1 MGFVMFRKKWLT
13 ARLPGVCLSAACALP
28 LVAGAAAPY
37 TTQSLSLVRGWNA
50 VYVEVAPDATADEL
64 FADWPVDHVGLYDPA
79 SFLATRQFGADW
91 DSGGL
96 SGSRMALWKRGFPE
110 ASSIE
115 RIPAGSVLV
124 TYCTNESHSVTIR
137 GVPAAPRTTWHVSG
151 TNAVHNFFGFSTTQT
166 VDISAYLEG
175 SPCEDVKAKA
185 YYRIAGEDPDAGP
198 GTIEVRSWISNVSD
212 GDVLLLPSD
221 DISDWSGV
229 LFVSPMN
236 GIDFGQDGS
245 KSTLTVRNDGTSPRT
260 VSMALEQA
268 ANAAE
273 LQLSGTLPLW
283 LHVRDADV
291 ARTNAAWSAALSGY
305 GPVAEK
311 ELAPG
316 ETWRM
321 EFGLDRTAFATLA
334 KGLPFGALLRIT
346 ENGASHAKVVVP
358 LAGETSGVSASA
370 AAWPGGLWV
379 ADVQFDRIIPPGGS
393 SETETGG
400 AVKLRLPIHIDANG
414 KVRLLQRVVTAGEI
428 AADGTYTYRLYAGSA
443 VVPTTATM
451 VTRISAV
458 CLPTETPVIEAEG
471 GTGAASSGGIAFSFT
486 VAADGATSI
495 LRHPLHPQHDGLRW
509 DFSTPTPSGDD
520 FQNYKGDVKPET
532 FSVGNR
538 IEMSL
543 DLNGGEAAWNPE
555 GTKSGTCRWTFSGLM
570 RQGDIVLS
578 GQMTVKRVSPVA
590 EIVLE

>member
-1 MGFVMFRKKWLT
+1 MGFVMFRGKRLT
-13 ARLPGVCLSAACALP
+13 ARLSGVCLSFACVFP
-28 LVAGAAAPY
+28 LVAGAVAPY
-37 TTQSLSLVRGWNA
+37 TTQSLSLVQGWNA
-50 VYVEVAPDATADEL
+50 VYVEVAPDAAADDL

-91 DSGGL
+91 DSEGL
-96 SGSRMALWKRGFPE
+96 TGSSMALWKRGFPE
-110 ASSIE
+110 ASSLS
-115 RIPAGSVLV
+115 RVPAGSVLV

-151 TNAVHNFFGFSTTQT
+151 TNAVYNFFGFSTTQQT
-166 VDISAYLEG
+166 DISAYLEG
-175 SPCEDVKAKA
+175 SPCEGVKSRV
-185 YYRIAGEDPDAGP
+185 YYRIVGDNLDAGP
-198 GTIEVRSWISNVSD
+198 GPLEVRTWNSKVSD

-221 DISDWSGV
+221 DLSDWSGV
-229 LFVSPMN
+229 LFVSPMT
-236 GIDFGQDGS
+236 GIDFGQNGV
-245 KSTLTVRNDGTSPRT
+245 KATLTVRNDGKSPRT
-260 VSMALEQA
+260 VSVALEQA

-273 LQLSGTLPLW
+273 LQLSGTLPLC

-305 GPVAEK
+305 GPVAKK
-311 ELAPG
+311 ELAPD
-316 ETWRM
+316 ETWRL
-321 EFGLDRTAFATLA
+321 EFGLDRTAFSSLV
-334 KGLPFGALLRIT
+334 KGLSFGALLRIT
-346 ENGASHAKVVVP
+346 EDGDSHAKVVVP
-358 LAGETSGVSASA
+358 LAGETSGVVVPDA
-370 AAWPGGLWV
+370 ALPVGLWV
-379 ADVQFDRIIPPGGS
+379 ADVQFDHVLAPGSTVG
-393 SETETGG
+393 TETGG
-400 AVKLRLPIHIDANG
+400 AAKLRLPIHIDANG

-458 CLPTETPVIEAEG
+458 CLPTETPVIEAAGE
-471 GTGAASSGGIAFSFT
+471 SDSVIAFSFA

-509 DFSTPTPSGDD
+509 DFSTPAPSGDD

-538 IEMSL
+538 IEMSFG
-543 DLNGGEAAWNPE
+543 LNGGEAAWNPE

-570 RQGDIVLS
+570 RQGNIVLS
-578 GQMTVKRVSPVA
+578 GPMTVKRVSSVA

>member
-1 MGFVMFRKKWLT
+1 MGFVMFRGKRLT
-13 ARLPGVCLSAACALP
+13 ARLSGVCLSFACVFP
-28 LVAGAAAPY
+28 LVAGAVAPY
-37 TTQSLSLVRGWNA
+37 TTQSLSLVQGWNA
-50 VYVEVAPDATADEL
+50 VYVEVAPDATADDL

-91 DSGGL
+91 DSEGL
-96 SGSRMALWKRGFPE
+96 TGSSMALWKRGFPE
-110 ASSIE
+110 ASSLS
-115 RIPAGSVLV
+115 RVPAGSVLV

-151 TNAVHNFFGFSTTQT
+151 TNAVYNFFGFSTTQQT
-166 VDISAYLEG
+166 DISAYLEG
-175 SPCEDVKAKA
+175 SPCEGVKSRA
-185 YYRIAGEDPDAGP
+185 YYRIVGDNLDAGP
-198 GTIEVRSWISNVSD
+198 GPLEVRTWNSKVSD

-221 DISDWSGV
+221 DLSDWSGV

-236 GIDFGQDGS
+236 GIDFGQNGV
-245 KSTLTVRNDGTSPRT
+245 KATLTVRNDGKSPRT
-260 VSMALEQA
+260 VSVALEQA

-273 LQLSGTLPLW
+273 LQLSGTLPLC

-305 GPVAEK
+305 GPVAKK
-311 ELAPG
+311 ELAPD
-316 ETWRM
+316 ETWRL
-321 EFGLDRTAFATLA
+321 EFGLDRTAFSSLV
-334 KGLPFGALLRIT
+334 KGLSFGALLRIT
-346 ENGASHAKVVVP
+346 EDGDSHAKVVVP
-358 LAGETSGVSASA
+358 LAGETSGVVVPDA
-370 AAWPGGLWV
+370 ALPVGLWV
-379 ADVQFDRIIPPGGS
+379 ADVQFDHVLAPGSTVG
-393 SETETGG
+393 TETGG
-400 AVKLRLPIHIDANG
+400 AAKLRLPIHIDANG

-458 CLPTETPVIEAEG
+458 CLPTETPVIEAAGE
-471 GTGAASSGGIAFSFT
+471 SDSVIAFSFA

-509 DFSTPTPSGDD
+509 DFSTPAPSGDD

-538 IEMSL
+538 IEMSFG
-543 DLNGGEAAWNPE
+543 LNGGEAAWNPE
-555 GTKSGTCRWTFSGLM
+555 DTKSGTCRWTFSGLM
-570 RQGDIVLS
+570 RQGNIVLS
-578 GQMTVKRVSPVA
+578 GPMTVKRVSSVA

>member
-1 MGFVMFRKKWLT
+1 MGFVMFREKWLT
-13 ARLPGVCLSAACALP
+13 ARLSGVCLSFACVFP
-28 LVAGAAAPY
+28 LVAGAVAPY
-37 TTQSLSLVRGWNA
+37 TTQTLSLVQGWNA
-50 VYVEVAPDATADEL
+50 VYVEVAPDATADDL

-91 DSGGL
+91 DSEGL
-96 SGSRMALWKRGFPE
+96 TGSSMALWKRGFPE
-110 ASSIE
+110 ASSLS
-115 RIPAGSVLV
+115 RVPAGSVLV

-151 TNAVHNFFGFSTTQT
+151 TNAVHNFFGFSTTQQT
-166 VDISAYLEG
+166 DISAYLEG
-175 SPCEDVKAKA
+175 SPCEGVKSRA
-185 YYRIAGEDPDAGP
+185 YYRIVGDNLDAGP
-198 GTIEVRSWISNVSD
+198 GLLEVRTWNSKVSD

-221 DISDWSGV
+221 DLSDWSGV

-236 GIDFGQDGS
+236 GIDFGQNGV
-245 KSTLTVRNDGTSPRT
+245 KATLTVRNDGKSPRT
-260 VSMALEQA
+260 VSVALEQA

-273 LQLSGTLPLW
+273 LQLSGTLPLC

-305 GPVAEK
+305 GPVTKK
-311 ELAPG
+311 ELAPD
-316 ETWRM
+316 ETWRL
-321 EFGLDRTAFATLA
+321 EFGLDRTAFSSLV
-334 KGLPFGALLRIT
+334 KGLSFGALLRIT
-346 ENGASHAKVVVP
+346 EDGDSHAKVVVP
-358 LAGETSGVSASA
+358 LAGETSGVVVPDA
-370 AAWPGGLWV
+370 ALPVGLWV
-379 ADVQFDRIIPPGGS
+379 ADVQFDHVLAPGSTVG
-393 SETETGG
+393 TETGG
-400 AVKLRLPIHIDANG
+400 AAKLRLPIHIDANG

-458 CLPTETPVIEAEG
+458 CLPTETPVIEAA
-471 GTGAASSGGIAFSFT
+471 GASDSVIAFSFT

-509 DFSTPTPSGDD
+509 DFSTPAPSGDD

-538 IEMSL
+538 IEMSFG
-543 DLNGGEAAWNPE
+543 LNGGEAAWNPE
-555 GTKSGTCRWTFSGLM
+555 DTKSGTCRWTFSGLM
-570 RQGDIVLS
+570 RQGNIVLS
-578 GQMTVKRVSPVA
+578 GPMTVKRVSSVA

>member
-1 MGFVMFRKKWLT
+1 MGFVMFREKRLT
-13 ARLPGVCLSAACALP
+13 ARLSGVCLSFACVFP
-28 LVAGAAAPY
+28 LVAGAVAPY
-37 TTQSLSLVRGWNA
+37 TTQSLSLVQGWNA
-50 VYVEVAPDATADEL
+50 VYVEVAPDAAADDL

-91 DSGGL
+91 DSEGL
-96 SGSRMALWKRGFPE
+96 TGSSMALWKRGFPE
-110 ASSIE
+110 ASSLS
-115 RIPAGSVLV
+115 RVPAGSVLV

-151 TNAVHNFFGFSTTQT
+151 TNAVYNFFGFSTTQQT
-166 VDISAYLEG
+166 DISAYLEG
-175 SPCEDVKAKA
+175 SPCEGVKSRA
-185 YYRIAGEDPDAGP
+185 YYRIVGDNLDAGP
-198 GTIEVRSWISNVSD
+198 GPLEVRTWNSKVSD

-221 DISDWSGV
+221 DLSDWSGV

-236 GIDFGQDGS
+236 GIDFGQNGV
-245 KSTLTVRNDGTSPRT
+245 KATLTVRNDGKSPRT
-260 VSMALEQA
+260 VSVALEQA

-273 LQLSGTLPLW
+273 LQLSGTLPLC

-305 GPVAEK
+305 GPVAKK
-311 ELAPG
+311 ELAPD
-316 ETWRM
+316 ETWRL
-321 EFGLDRTAFATLA
+321 EFGLDRTAFSSLV
-334 KGLPFGALLRIT
+334 KGLSFGALLRIT
-346 ENGASHAKVVVP
+346 EDGDSHAKVVVP
-358 LAGETSGVSASA
+358 LAGETSGVVVPDA
-370 AAWPGGLWV
+370 ALPVGLWV
-379 ADVQFDRIIPPGGS
+379 ADVQFDHVLAPGSTVG
-393 SETETGG
+393 TETGG
-400 AVKLRLPIHIDANG
+400 AAKLRLPIHIDANG

-458 CLPTETPVIEAEG
+458 CLPTETPVIEAAGE
-471 GTGAASSGGIAFSFT
+471 SDSVIAFSFA

-509 DFSTPTPSGDD
+509 DFSTPAPSGDD

-538 IEMSL
+538 IEMSFG
-543 DLNGGEAAWNPE
+543 LNGGEAAWNPE
-555 GTKSGTCRWTFSGLM
+555 DTKSGTCRWTFSGLM
-570 RQGDIVLS
+570 RQGNIVLS
-578 GQMTVKRVSPVA
+578 GPMTVKRVSSVA

>member
-1 MGFVMFRKKWLT
+1 MGFVMFREKWLT
-13 ARLPGVCLSAACALP
+13 ARLSGVCLSFACVFP
-28 LVAGAAAPY
+28 LVAGAVAPY
-37 TTQSLSLVRGWNA
+37 TTQSLSLVQGWNA
-50 VYVEVAPDATADEL
+50 VYVEVAPDATADDL
-64 FADWPVDHVGLYDPA
+64 FADWPVDHVGLYDPV

-91 DSGGL
+91 DSEGL
-96 SGSRMALWKRGFPE
+96 TGSSMALWKRGFPE
-110 ASSIE
+110 ASSLS
-115 RIPAGSVLV
+115 RVPAGSVLV

-151 TNAVHNFFGFSTTQT
+151 TNAVYNFFGFSTTQQT
-166 VDISAYLEG
+166 DISAYLEG
-175 SPCEDVKAKA
+175 SPCEGVKSRV
-185 YYRIAGEDPDAGP
+185 YYRIVGDNLDAGP
-198 GTIEVRSWISNVSD
+198 GPLEVRTWNSKVSD

-221 DISDWSGV
+221 DLSDWSGV

-236 GIDFGQDGS
+236 GIDFGQNGV
-245 KSTLTVRNDGTSPRT
+245 KATLTVRNDGKSPRT
-260 VSMALEQA
+260 VSVALEQA

-273 LQLSGTLPLW
+273 LQLSGTLPLC

-305 GPVAEK
+305 GPVAKK
-311 ELAPG
+311 ELAPD
-316 ETWRM
+316 ETWRL
-321 EFGLDRTAFATLA
+321 EFGLDRTAFSSLV
-334 KGLPFGALLRIT
+334 KGLSFGALLRIT
-346 ENGASHAKVVVP
+346 EDGDSHAKVVVP
-358 LAGETSGVSASA
+358 LAGETSGVVVPDA
-370 AAWPGGLWV
+370 ALPVGLWV
-379 ADVQFDRIIPPGGS
+379 ADVQFDHVLAPGSTVG
-393 SETETGG
+393 TETGG
-400 AVKLRLPIHIDANG
+400 AAKLRLPIHIDANG

-458 CLPTETPVIEAEG
+458 CLPTETPVIEAAGE
-471 GTGAASSGGIAFSFT
+471 SDSVIAFSFT

-509 DFSTPTPSGDD
+509 DFSTPAPSGDD

-538 IEMSL
+538 IEMSFG
-543 DLNGGEAAWNPE
+543 LNGGEAAWNPE

-570 RQGDIVLS
+570 RQGNIVLS
-578 GQMTVKRVSPVA
+578 GPMTVKRVSSVA

>member
-1 MGFVMFRKKWLT
+1 MGFVMFRGKRLT
-13 ARLPGVCLSAACALP
+13 ARLSGVCLSFACVFP
-28 LVAGAAAPY
+28 LVAGAVAPY
-37 TTQSLSLVRGWNA
+37 TTQSLSLVQGWNA
-50 VYVEVAPDATADEL
+50 VYVEVAPDASADDL
-64 FADWPVDHVGLYDPA
+64 FAAWPVDHVGLYDPA

-91 DSGGL
+91 DSEGL
-96 SGSRMALWKRGFPE
+96 TGSSMALWKRGFPE
-110 ASSIE
+110 ASSLS
-115 RIPAGSVLV
+115 RVPAGSVLV

-151 TNAVHNFFGFSTTQT
+151 TNAVYNFFGFSTTQQT
-166 VDISAYLEG
+166 DISAYLEG
-175 SPCEDVKAKA
+175 SPCEGVKSRA
-185 YYRIAGEDPDAGP
+185 YYRIVGDNLDAGP
-198 GTIEVRSWISNVSD
+198 GPLEVRTWNSKVSD

-221 DISDWSGV
+221 DLSDWSGV

-236 GIDFGQDGS
+236 GIDFGQNGV
-245 KSTLTVRNDGTSPRT
+245 KATLTVRNDGKSPRT
-260 VSMALEQA
+260 VSVALEQA

-273 LQLSGTLPLW
+273 LQLSGTLPLC

-305 GPVAEK
+305 GPVTKK
-311 ELAPG
+311 ELAPD
-316 ETWRM
+316 ETWRL
-321 EFGLDRTAFATLA
+321 EFGLDRTAFSSLV
-334 KGLPFGALLRIT
+334 KGLSFGALLRIT
-346 ENGASHAKVVVP
+346 EDGDSHAKVVVP
-358 LAGETSGVSASA
+358 LAGETSGVVVPDA
-370 AAWPGGLWV
+370 ALPVGLWV
-379 ADVQFDRIIPPGGS
+379 ADVQFDHVLAPGSTVG
-393 SETETGG
+393 TETGG
-400 AVKLRLPIHIDANG
+400 AAKLRLPIHIDANG

-458 CLPTETPVIEAEG
+458 CLPTETPVIEAAGE
-471 GTGAASSGGIAFSFT
+471 SDSVIAFSFA

-509 DFSTPTPSGDD
+509 DFSTPAPSGDD

-538 IEMSL
+538 IEMSFG
-543 DLNGGEAAWNPE
+543 LNGGEAAWNPE
-555 GTKSGTCRWTFSGLM
+555 DTKSGTCRWTFSGLM
-570 RQGDIVLS
+570 RQGNIVLS
-578 GQMTVKRVSPVA
+578 GPMTVKRVSSVA

>member
-1 MGFVMFRKKWLT
+1 MGFVMFRGKRLT
-13 ARLPGVCLSAACALP
+13 ARLSGVCLSFACVFP
-28 LVAGAAAPY
+28 LVAGAVAPY
-37 TTQSLSLVRGWNA
+37 TTQSLSLVQGWNA
-50 VYVEVAPDATADEL
+50 VYVEVAPDAAADDL

-91 DSGGL
+91 DSEGL
-96 SGSRMALWKRGFPE
+96 TGSSMALWKRGFPE
-110 ASSIE
+110 ASSLS
-115 RIPAGSVLV
+115 RVPAGSVLV

-151 TNAVHNFFGFSTTQT
+151 TNAVCNFFGFSTTQQT
-166 VDISAYLEG
+166 DISAYLEG
-175 SPCEDVKAKA
+175 SPCEGVKSRV
-185 YYRIAGEDPDAGP
+185 YYRIVGDNLDAGP
-198 GTIEVRSWISNVSD
+198 GPLEVRTWNSKVSD

-221 DISDWSGV
+221 DLSDWSGV

-236 GIDFGQDGS
+236 GIDFGQNGV
-245 KSTLTVRNDGTSPRT
+245 KATLTVRNDGKSPRT
-260 VSMALEQA
+260 VSVALEQA

-273 LQLSGTLPLW
+273 LQLSGTLPLC

-305 GPVAEK
+305 GPVAKK
-311 ELAPG
+311 ELAPD
-316 ETWRM
+316 ETWRL
-321 EFGLDRTAFATLA
+321 EFGLDRTAFSSLA
-334 KGLPFGALLRIT
+334 KGLSFGALLRIT
-346 ENGASHAKVVVP
+346 EDGDSHAKVVVP
-358 LAGETSGVSASA
+358 LAGETSGVVVPDA
-370 AAWPGGLWV
+370 ALPVGLWV
-379 ADVQFDRIIPPGGS
+379 ADVQFDHVLAPGGTV
-393 SETETGG
+393 ETETGG
-400 AVKLRLPIHIDANG
+400 AAKLRLPIHIDANG

-458 CLPTETPVIEAEG
+458 CLPTETPVIEAAGE
-471 GTGAASSGGIAFSFT
+471 SDSVIAFSFA

-509 DFSTPTPSGDD
+509 DFSTPAPSGDD

-538 IEMSL
+538 IEMSFG
-543 DLNGGEAAWNPE
+543 LNGGEAAWNPE

-570 RQGDIVLS
+570 RQGNIVLS
-578 GQMTVKRVSPVA
+578 GPMTVKRVSSVA

>member
-1 MGFVMFRKKWLT
+1 MGFVMFREKRLT
-13 ARLPGVCLSAACALP
+13 ARLSGVCLSFACVFP
-28 LVAGAAAPY
+28 LVAGAVAPY
-37 TTQSLSLVRGWNA
+37 TTQSLSLVQGWNA
-50 VYVEVAPDATADEL
+50 VYVEVAPDAAADDL

-91 DSGGL
+91 DSEGL
-96 SGSRMALWKRGFPE
+96 TGSSMALWKRGFPE
-110 ASSIE
+110 ASSFS
-115 RIPAGSVLV
+115 RVPAGSVLV

-151 TNAVHNFFGFSTTQT
+151 TNAVYNFFGFSTTQQT
-166 VDISAYLEG
+166 DISAYLEG
-175 SPCEDVKAKA
+175 SPCEGVKSRA
-185 YYRIAGEDPDAGP
+185 YYRIVGDNLDAGP
-198 GTIEVRSWISNVSD
+198 DPLEVRTWNSKVSD

-221 DISDWSGV
+221 DLSDWSGV

-236 GIDFGQDGS
+236 GVDFGQDGV
-245 KSTLTVRNDGTSPRT
+245 KATLTVRNDGKSPRT
-260 VSMALEQA
+260 VSVALEQA

-273 LQLSGTLPLW
+273 LQLSGTLPLC

-305 GPVAEK
+305 GPVAKK
-311 ELAPG
+311 ELAPD
-316 ETWRM
+316 ETWRL
-321 EFGLDRTAFATLA
+321 EFGLDRTAFSSLV
-334 KGLPFGALLRIT
+334 KGLSFGALLRIT
-346 ENGASHAKVVVP
+346 EDGDSHAKVVVP
-358 LAGETSGVSASA
+358 LAGETSGVVVPDA
-370 AAWPGGLWV
+370 ALPVGLWV
-379 ADVQFDRIIPPGGS
+379 ADVQFDHVLAPGSTVG
-393 SETETGG
+393 TETGG
-400 AVKLRLPIHIDANG
+400 AAKLRLPIHIDANG

-443 VVPTTATM
+443 VVPSTATM

-458 CLPTETPVIEAEG
+458 CLPTETPVIEAAGE
-471 GTGAASSGGIAFSFT
+471 SDSVIAFSFT

-509 DFSTPTPSGDD
+509 DFSTPAPSGDD

-538 IEMSL
+538 IEMSFG
-543 DLNGGEAAWNPE
+543 LNGGEAAWNPE

-570 RQGDIVLS
+570 RQGNIVLS
-578 GQMTVKRVSPVA
+578 GPMTVKRVSSVA

>member
-1 MGFVMFRKKWLT
+1 MGFVMFRGKRLT
-13 ARLPGVCLSAACALP
+13 ARLSGVCLSFACVFP
-28 LVAGAAAPY
+28 LVAGAVAPY
-37 TTQSLSLVRGWNA
+37 TTQSLSLVQGWNA
-50 VYVEVAPDATADEL
+50 VYVEVAPDATANDF

-91 DSGGL
+91 DSEGL
-96 SGSRMALWKRGFPE
+96 TGSSMALWKRGFPE
-110 ASSIE
+110 ASSLS
-115 RIPAGSVLV
+115 RVPAGSVLV

-151 TNAVHNFFGFSTTQT
+151 TNAVYNFFGFSTTQQT
-166 VDISAYLEG
+166 DISAYLEG
-175 SPCEDVKAKA
+175 SPCEGVKSRA
-185 YYRIAGEDPDAGP
+185 YYRIVGDNLDAGP
-198 GTIEVRSWISNVSD
+198 GPLEVRTWNSKVSD

-221 DISDWSGV
+221 DLSDWSGV

-236 GIDFGQDGS
+236 GIDFGQNGV
-245 KSTLTVRNDGTSPRT
+245 KATLTVRNDGKSPRT
-260 VSMALEQA
+260 VSVALEQA

-273 LQLSGTLPLW
+273 LQLSGTLPLC

-305 GPVAEK
+305 GPVTKK
-311 ELAPG
+311 ELAPD
-316 ETWRM
+316 ETWRL
-321 EFGLDRTAFATLA
+321 EFGLDRTAFSSLV
-334 KGLPFGALLRIT
+334 KGLSFGALLRIT
-346 ENGASHAKVVVP
+346 EDGDSHAKVVVP
-358 LAGETSGVSASA
+358 LAGETSGVVVPDA
-370 AAWPGGLWV
+370 ALPVGLWV
-379 ADVQFDRIIPPGGS
+379 ADVQFDHVLAPGSTVG
-393 SETETGG
+393 TETGG
-400 AVKLRLPIHIDANG
+400 AAKLRLPIHIDANG

-458 CLPTETPVIEAEG
+458 CLPTETPVIEAAGE
-471 GTGAASSGGIAFSFT
+471 SDSVIAFSFT

-509 DFSTPTPSGDD
+509 DFSTPAPSGDD

-538 IEMSL
+538 IEMSFG
-543 DLNGGEAAWNPE
+543 LNGGEAAWNPE

-570 RQGDIVLS
+570 RQGNIVLS
-578 GQMTVKRVSPVA
+578 GPMTVKRVSSVA

>member
-1 MGFVMFRKKWLT
+1 MGFVMFREKWLT
-13 ARLPGVCLSAACALP
+13 ARLSGVCLSFACVFP
-28 LVAGAAAPY
+28 LVAGAVAPY
-37 TTQSLSLVRGWNA
+37 TTQSLSLVQGWNA
-50 VYVEVAPDATADEL
+50 VYVEVAPDAAADDL

-91 DSGGL
+91 DSEGL
-96 SGSRMALWKRGFPE
+96 TGSSMALWKRGFPE
-110 ASSIE
+110 ASPLS
-115 RIPAGSVLV
+115 RVPAGSVLV

-151 TNAVHNFFGFSTTQT
+151 TNAVYNFFGFSTTQQT
-166 VDISAYLEG
+166 DISAYLEG
-175 SPCEDVKAKA
+175 SPCEGVKSRA
-185 YYRIAGEDPDAGP
+185 YYRIVGDNLDAGP
-198 GTIEVRSWISNVSD
+198 GLLEVRTWNSKVSD

-221 DISDWSGV
+221 DLSDWSGV

-236 GIDFGQDGS
+236 GIDFGQNGV
-245 KSTLTVRNDGTSPRT
+245 KATLTVRNDGKSPRT
-260 VSMALEQA
+260 VSVALEQA

-273 LQLSGTLPLW
+273 LQLSGTLPLC

-305 GPVAEK
+305 GPVTKK
-311 ELAPG
+311 ELAPD
-316 ETWRM
+316 ETWRL
-321 EFGLDRTAFATLA
+321 EFGLDRTAFSSLV
-334 KGLPFGALLRIT
+334 KGLSFGALLRIT
-346 ENGASHAKVVVP
+346 EDGDSHAKVVVP
-358 LAGETSGVSASA
+358 LAGETSGVVVPDA
-370 AAWPGGLWV
+370 ALPVGLWV
-379 ADVQFDRIIPPGGS
+379 ADVQFDHVLAPGSTVG
-393 SETETGG
+393 TETGG
-400 AVKLRLPIHIDANG
+400 AAKLRLPIHIDANG

-458 CLPTETPVIEAEG
+458 CLPTETPVIEAAGE
-471 GTGAASSGGIAFSFT
+471 SDSVIAFSFA

-509 DFSTPTPSGDD
+509 DFSTPAPSGDD

-538 IEMSL
+538 IEMSFG
-543 DLNGGEAAWNPE
+543 LNGGEAAWNPE

-570 RQGDIVLS
+570 RQGNIVLS
-578 GQMTVKRVSPVA
+578 GPMTVKRVSSVA

>member
-1 MGFVMFRKKWLT
+1 MGFVMFRGKRLT
-13 ARLPGVCLSAACALP
+13 ARLSGVCLSFACVFP
-28 LVAGAAAPY
+28 LVAGAVAPY
-37 TTQSLSLVRGWNA
+37 TTQSLSLVQGWNA
-50 VYVEVAPDATADEL
+50 VYVEVAPDAAADDL

-91 DSGGL
+91 DSEGL
-96 SGSRMALWKRGFPE
+96 TGSSMALWKRGFPE
-110 ASSIE
+110 ASSFS
-115 RIPAGSVLV
+115 RVPAGSVLV

-151 TNAVHNFFGFSTTQT
+151 TNAVYNFFGFSTTQQT
-166 VDISAYLEG
+166 DISAYLEG
-175 SPCEDVKAKA
+175 SPCEGVKSRA
-185 YYRIAGEDPDAGP
+185 YYRIVGDNLDAGP
-198 GTIEVRSWISNVSD
+198 GPLEVRTWNSKVSD

-221 DISDWSGV
+221 DLSDWSGV

-236 GIDFGQDGS
+236 GIDFGQNGV
-245 KSTLTVRNDGTSPRT
+245 KATLTVRNDGKSPRT
-260 VSMALEQA
+260 VSVALEQA

-273 LQLSGTLPLW
+273 LQLSGTLPLC

-305 GPVAEK
+305 GPVTKK
-311 ELAPG
+311 ELAPD
-316 ETWRM
+316 ETWRL
-321 EFGLDRTAFATLA
+321 EFGLDRTAFSSLA
-334 KGLPFGALLRIT
+334 KGLSFGALLRIT
-346 ENGASHAKVVVP
+346 EDGDSHAKVVVP
-358 LAGETSGVSASA
+358 LAGETSGVVVPDA
-370 AAWPGGLWV
+370 ALPVGLWV
-379 ADVQFDRIIPPGGS
+379 ADVQFDHVLAPGGTV
-393 SETETGG
+393 ETETGG
-400 AVKLRLPIHIDANG
+400 AAKLRLPIHIDANG

-458 CLPTETPVIEAEG
+458 CLPTETPVIEAAGE
-471 GTGAASSGGIAFSFT
+471 SDSVIVFSFA

-509 DFSTPTPSGDD
+509 DFSTPAPSGDD

-538 IEMSL
+538 IEMSFG
-543 DLNGGEAAWNPE
+543 LNGGEAAWNPE

-570 RQGDIVLS
+570 RQGNIVLS
-578 GQMTVKRVSPVA
+578 GPMTVKRVSSVA

>member
-1 MGFVMFRKKWLT
+1 MGFVMFRGKRLT
-13 ARLPGVCLSAACALP
+13 ARLSGVCLSFACVFP
-28 LVAGAAAPY
+28 LVAGAVAPY
-37 TTQSLSLVRGWNA
+37 TTQSLSLVQGWNA
-50 VYVEVAPDATADEL
+50 VYVEVAPDATADDL

-91 DSGGL
+91 DSEGL
-96 SGSRMALWKRGFPE
+96 TGSSMALWKRGFPE
-110 ASSIE
+110 ASSLS
-115 RIPAGSVLV
+115 RVPAGSVLV

-151 TNAVHNFFGFSTTQT
+151 TNAVYNFFGFSTTQQT
-166 VDISAYLEG
+166 DISAYLEG
-175 SPCEDVKAKA
+175 SPCEGVKSRA
-185 YYRIAGEDPDAGP
+185 YYRIVGDNLDAGP
-198 GTIEVRSWISNVSD
+198 GPLEVRTWNSKVSD

-221 DISDWSGV
+221 DLSDWSGV

-236 GIDFGQDGS
+236 GIDFGQNGV
-245 KSTLTVRNDGTSPRT
+245 KATLTVRNDGKSPRT
-260 VSMALEQA
+260 VSVALEQA

-273 LQLSGTLPLW
+273 LQLSGTLPLC

-305 GPVAEK
+305 GPVAKK
-311 ELAPG
+311 ELAPD
-316 ETWRM
+316 ETWRL
-321 EFGLDRTAFATLA
+321 EFGLDRTAFSSLV
-334 KGLPFGALLRIT
+334 KGLSFGALLRIT
-346 ENGASHAKVVVP
+346 EDGDSHAKVVVP
-358 LAGETSGVSASA
+358 LAGETSGVVVPDA
-370 AAWPGGLWV
+370 ALPVGLWV
-379 ADVQFDRIIPPGGS
+379 ADVQFDHVLAPGGTVG
-393 SETETGG
+393 TETGG
-400 AVKLRLPIHIDANG
+400 AAKLRLPIHIAANG

-458 CLPTETPVIEAEG
+458 CLPTETPVIEAAGE
-471 GTGAASSGGIAFSFT
+471 SDSVIAFSFT

-509 DFSTPTPSGDD
+509 DFSTPAPSGDD

-538 IEMSL
+538 IEMSFG
-543 DLNGGEAAWNPE
+543 LNGGEPAWNPE
-555 GTKSGTCRWTFSGLM
+555 DTKSGTCRWTFSGLM
-570 RQGDIVLS
+570 RQGNIVLS
-578 GQMTVKRVSPVA
+578 GPMTVKRVSSVA

>member
-1 MGFVMFRKKWLT
+1 MGFVMFRGKRLT
-13 ARLPGVCLSAACALP
+13 ARLSGVCLSFACVFP
-28 LVAGAAAPY
+28 LVAGAVAPY
-37 TTQSLSLVRGWNA
+37 TTQSLSLVQGWNA
-50 VYVEVAPDATADEL
+50 VYVEVAPDAAADDL

-91 DSGGL
+91 DSEGL
-96 SGSRMALWKRGFPE
+96 TGSSMALWKRGVPE
-110 ASSIE
+110 ASSLS
-115 RIPAGSVLV
+115 RVPAGSVLV

-151 TNAVHNFFGFSTTQT
+151 TNAVYNFFGFSTTQQT
-166 VDISAYLEG
+166 DISAYLEG
-175 SPCEDVKAKA
+175 SPCEGVKSRV
-185 YYRIAGEDPDAGP
+185 YYRIVGDNLDAGP
-198 GTIEVRSWISNVSD
+198 DPLEVRTWNSKVSD

-221 DISDWSGV
+221 DLSDWSGV

-236 GIDFGQDGS
+236 GIDFGQNGV
-245 KSTLTVRNDGTSPRT
+245 KATLTVRNDGKSPRT
-260 VSMALEQA
+260 VSVALEQA

-273 LQLSGTLPLW
+273 LQLSGTLPLC

-305 GPVAEK
+305 GPVAKK
-311 ELAPG
+311 ELAPD
-316 ETWRM
+316 ETWRL
-321 EFGLDRTAFATLA
+321 EFGLDRTAFSSLV
-334 KGLPFGALLRIT
+334 KGLSFGALLRIT
-346 ENGASHAKVVVP
+346 EDGDSHAKVVVP
-358 LAGETSGVSASA
+358 LAGETSGVVVPDA
-370 AAWPGGLWV
+370 ALPVGLWV
-379 ADVQFDRIIPPGGS
+379 ADVQFDHVLAPGSTVG
-393 SETETGG
+393 TETGG
-400 AVKLRLPIHIDANG
+400 AAKLRLPIHIDANG

-458 CLPTETPVIEAEG
+458 CLPTETPVIEAAGE
-471 GTGAASSGGIAFSFT
+471 SDSVIAFSFT

-509 DFSTPTPSGDD
+509 DFSTPAPSGDD

-538 IEMSL
+538 IEMSFG
-543 DLNGGEAAWNPE
+543 LNGGEAAWNPE
-555 GTKSGTCRWTFSGLM
+555 DTKSGTCRWTFSGLM
-570 RQGDIVLS
+570 RQGNIVLS
-578 GQMTVKRVSPVA
+578 GPMTVKRVSSVA

>member
-1 MGFVMFRKKWLT
+1 MGFVMFRGKRLT
-13 ARLPGVCLSAACALP
+13 ARLSGVCLSFACVFP
-28 LVAGAAAPY
+28 LVAGAVAPY
-37 TTQSLSLVRGWNA
+37 TTQSLSLVQGWNA
-50 VYVEVAPDATADEL
+50 VYVEVAPDAAADDL

-91 DSGGL
+91 DSEGL
-96 SGSRMALWKRGFPE
+96 TGSSMALWKRGFPE
-110 ASSIE
+110 ASSLS
-115 RIPAGSVLV
+115 RVPAGSVLV

-151 TNAVHNFFGFSTTQT
+151 TNAVYNFFGFSTTQQT
-166 VDISAYLEG
+166 DISAYLEG
-175 SPCEDVKAKA
+175 SPCEGVKSRV
-185 YYRIAGEDPDAGP
+185 YYRIVGDNLDAGP
-198 GTIEVRSWISNVSD
+198 GPIEVRSWNSKVSD
-212 GDVLLLPSD
+212 GEVLLLPSD
-221 DISDWSGV
+221 DLSDWSGV

-236 GIDFGQDGS
+236 GIDFGQNGV
-245 KSTLTVRNDGTSPRT
+245 KATLTVRNDGKSPRT
-260 VSMALEQA
+260 VSVALEQA

-273 LQLSGTLPLW
+273 LQLSGTLPLC

-305 GPVAEK
+305 GPVTKK
-311 ELAPG
+311 ELAPD
-316 ETWRM
+316 ETWRL
-321 EFGLDRTAFATLA
+321 EFGLDRTAFSSLV
-334 KGLPFGALLRIT
+334 KGLSFGALLRIT
-346 ENGASHAKVVVP
+346 EDGDSHAKVVVP
-358 LAGETSGVSASA
+358 LAGETSGVVVPDA
-370 AAWPGGLWV
+370 ALPVGLWV
-379 ADVQFDRIIPPGGS
+379 ADVQFDHVLAPGSTVG
-393 SETETGG
+393 TETGG
-400 AVKLRLPIHIDANG
+400 AAKLRLPIHIDANG

-458 CLPTETPVIEAEG
+458 CLPTETPVIEAAGE
-471 GTGAASSGGIAFSFT
+471 SDSVIAFSFA

-509 DFSTPTPSGDD
+509 DFSTPAPSGDD

-538 IEMSL
+538 IEMSFG
-543 DLNGGEAAWNPE
+543 LNGGEAAWNPE
-555 GTKSGTCRWTFSGLM
+555 DTKSGTCRWTFSGLM
-570 RQGDIVLS
+570 RQGNIVLS
-578 GQMTVKRVSPVA
+578 GPMTVKRVSSVA

>member
-1 MGFVMFRKKWLT
+1 MGFVMFREKRLT
-13 ARLPGVCLSAACALP
+13 ARLSGVCLSFACVFP
-28 LVAGAAAPY
+28 LVAGAVAPY
-37 TTQSLSLVRGWNA
+37 TTQSLSLVQGWNA
-50 VYVEVAPDATADEL
+50 VYVEVAPDAAADDL

-91 DSGGL
+91 DSEGL
-96 SGSRMALWKRGFPE
+96 TGSSMALWKRGFPE
-110 ASSIE
+110 ASSLS
-115 RIPAGSVLV
+115 RVPAGSVLV

-151 TNAVHNFFGFSTTQT
+151 TNAVYNFFGFSTTQQT
-166 VDISAYLEG
+166 DISAYLEG
-175 SPCEDVKAKA
+175 SPCEGVKSRA
-185 YYRIAGEDPDAGP
+185 YYRIVGDNLDAGP
-198 GTIEVRSWISNVSD
+198 GPIEVRSWNSKVSD
-212 GDVLLLPSD
+212 GEVLLLPSD
-221 DISDWSGV
+221 DLSDWSGV

-236 GIDFGQDGS
+236 GVDFGQDGV
-245 KSTLTVRNDGTSPRT
+245 KATLTVRNDGKSPRT
-260 VSMALEQA
+260 VSVALEQA

-273 LQLSGTLPLW
+273 LQLSGTLPLC

-305 GPVAEK
+305 GPVAKK
-311 ELAPG
+311 ELAPD
-316 ETWRM
+316 ETWRL
-321 EFGLDRTAFATLA
+321 EFGLDRTAFSSLA
-334 KGLPFGALLRIT
+334 KGLSFGALLRIT
-346 ENGASHAKVVVP
+346 EDGDSHAKVVVP
-358 LAGETSGVSASA
+358 LAGETSGVVVPDA
-370 AAWPGGLWV
+370 ALPVGLWV
-379 ADVQFDRIIPPGGS
+379 ADVQFDHVLAPGSTVG
-393 SETETGG
+393 TETGG
-400 AVKLRLPIHIDANG
+400 AAKLRLPIHIDANG

-458 CLPTETPVIEAEG
+458 CLPTETPVIEAAGE
-471 GTGAASSGGIAFSFT
+471 SDSVIAFSFT

-509 DFSTPTPSGDD
+509 DFSTPAPSGDD

-538 IEMSL
+538 IEMSFG
-543 DLNGGEAAWNPE
+543 LNGGEAAWNPE

-570 RQGDIVLS
+570 RQGNIVLS
-578 GQMTVKRVSPVA
+578 GPMTVKRVSSVA

>member
-1 MGFVMFRKKWLT
+1 MGFVMFRGKRLT
-13 ARLPGVCLSAACALP
+13 ARLSGVCLSFACVFP
-28 LVAGAAAPY
+28 LVAGAVAPY
-37 TTQSLSLVRGWNA
+37 TTQSLSLVQGWNA
-50 VYVEVAPDATADEL
+50 VYVEVAPDAAADDL

-91 DSGGL
+91 DSEGL
-96 SGSRMALWKRGFPE
+96 TGSSMALWKRGFPE
-110 ASSIE
+110 ASSLS
-115 RIPAGSVLV
+115 RVPAGSVLV

-151 TNAVHNFFGFSTTQT
+151 TNAVYNFFGFSTTQQT
-166 VDISAYLEG
+166 DISAYLEG
-175 SPCEDVKAKA
+175 SPCEGVKSRA
-185 YYRIAGEDPDAGP
+185 YYRIVGDNLDAGP
-198 GTIEVRSWISNVSD
+198 GPLEVRTWNSKVSD

-221 DISDWSGV
+221 DLSDWSGV

-236 GIDFGQDGS
+236 GIDFGQNGV
-245 KSTLTVRNDGTSPRT
+245 KATLTVRNDGKSPRT
-260 VSMALEQA
+260 VSVALEQA

-273 LQLSGTLPLW
+273 LQLSGTLPLC

-305 GPVAEK
+305 GPVTKK
-311 ELAPG
+311 ELAPD
-316 ETWRM
+316 ETWRL
-321 EFGLDRTAFATLA
+321 EFGLDRTAFSSLV
-334 KGLPFGALLRIT
+334 KGLSFGALLRIT
-346 ENGASHAKVVVP
+346 EDGDSHAKVVVP
-358 LAGETSGVSASA
+358 LAGETSGVVVPDA
-370 AAWPGGLWV
+370 ALPVGLWV
-379 ADVQFDRIIPPGGS
+379 ADVQFDHVLAPGSTVG
-393 SETETGG
+393 TETGG
-400 AVKLRLPIHIDANG
+400 AAKLRLPIHIDANG

-458 CLPTETPVIEAEG
+458 CLPTETPVIEAAGE
-471 GTGAASSGGIAFSFT
+471 SDSVIAFSFA

-509 DFSTPTPSGDD
+509 DFSTPAPSGDD

-538 IEMSL
+538 IEMSFG
-543 DLNGGEAAWNPE
+543 LNGGEAAWNPE

-570 RQGDIVLS
+570 RQGNIVLS
-578 GQMTVKRVSPVA
+578 GPMTVKRVSSVA

>member
-1 MGFVMFRKKWLT
+1 MGFVMFREKWLT
-13 ARLPGVCLSAACALP
+13 AQLSGVCLSFACVFP
-28 LVAGAAAPY
+28 LVAGAVAPY
-37 TTQSLSLVRGWNA
+37 TTQTLSLVQGWNA
-50 VYVEVAPDATADEL
+50 VYVEVAPDAAADDL

-91 DSGGL
+91 DSEGL
-96 SGSRMALWKRGFPE
+96 TGSSMALWKRGFPE
-110 ASSIE
+110 ASSLS
-115 RIPAGSVLV
+115 RVPAGSVLV

-151 TNAVHNFFGFSTTQT
+151 TNAVHNFFGFSTTQQT
-166 VDISAYLEG
+166 DISAYLEG
-175 SPCEDVKAKA
+175 SPCEGVKSRA
-185 YYRIAGEDPDAGP
+185 YYRIVGDNLDAGP
-198 GTIEVRSWISNVSD
+198 GLLEVRTWNSKVSD

-221 DISDWSGV
+221 DLSDWSGV

-236 GIDFGQDGS
+236 GIDFGQNGV
-245 KSTLTVRNDGTSPRT
+245 KATLTVRNDGKSPRT
-260 VSMALEQA
+260 VSVALEQA

-273 LQLSGTLPLW
+273 LQLSGTLPLC

-305 GPVAEK
+305 GPVAKK
-311 ELAPG
+311 ELAPD
-316 ETWRM
+316 ETWRL
-321 EFGLDRTAFATLA
+321 EFGLDRTAFSSLV
-334 KGLPFGALLRIT
+334 KGLSFGALLRIT
-346 ENGASHAKVVVP
+346 EDGDSHAKVVVP
-358 LAGETSGVSASA
+358 LAGETSGVVVPDA
-370 AAWPGGLWV
+370 ALPVGLWV
-379 ADVQFDRIIPPGGS
+379 ADVQFDHVLAPGSTVG
-393 SETETGG
+393 TETGG
-400 AVKLRLPIHIDANG
+400 AAKLRLPIHIDANG

-458 CLPTETPVIEAEG
+458 CLPTETPVIEAAGE
-471 GTGAASSGGIAFSFT
+471 SDSVIAFSFA

-509 DFSTPTPSGDD
+509 DFSTPAPSGDD

-538 IEMSL
+538 IEMSFG
-543 DLNGGEAAWNPE
+543 LNGGEAAWNPE
-555 GTKSGTCRWTFSGLM
+555 DTKSGTCRWTFSGLM
-570 RQGDIVLS
+570 RQGNIVLS
-578 GQMTVKRVSPVA
+578 GPMTVKRVSSVA

>member
-1 MGFVMFRKKWLT
+1 MGFVMFRGKRLT
-13 ARLPGVCLSAACALP
+13 ARLSGVCLSFACVFP
-28 LVAGAAAPY
+28 LVAGAVAPY
-37 TTQSLSLVRGWNA
+37 TTQSLSLVQGWNA
-50 VYVEVAPDATADEL
+50 VYVEVAPDAAADDL

-91 DSGGL
+91 DSEGL
-96 SGSRMALWKRGFPE
+96 TGSSMALWKRGFPE
-110 ASSIE
+110 ASSLS
-115 RIPAGSVLV
+115 RVPAGSVLV

-151 TNAVHNFFGFSTTQT
+151 TNAVYNFFGFSTTQQT
-166 VDISAYLEG
+166 DISAYLEG
-175 SPCEDVKAKA
+175 SPCEGVKSRV
-185 YYRIAGEDPDAGP
+185 YYRIVGDNLDAGP
-198 GTIEVRSWISNVSD
+198 GPLEVRTWNSKVSD

-221 DISDWSGV
+221 DLSDWSGV

-236 GIDFGQDGS
+236 GIDFGQNGV
-245 KSTLTVRNDGTSPRT
+245 KATLTVRNDGKSPRT
-260 VSMALEQA
+260 VSVALEQA

-273 LQLSGTLPLW
+273 LQLSGTLPLC

-305 GPVAEK
+305 GPVTKK
-311 ELAPG
+311 ELAPD
-316 ETWRM
+316 ETWRL
-321 EFGLDRTAFATLA
+321 EFGLDRTAFSSLV
-334 KGLPFGALLRIT
+334 KGLSFGALLRIT
-346 ENGASHAKVVVP
+346 EDGDSHAKVVVP
-358 LAGETSGVSASA
+358 LAGETSGVVMPDA
-370 AAWPGGLWV
+370 ALPVGLWV
-379 ADVQFDRIIPPGGS
+379 ADVQFDHVLAPGSTVG
-393 SETETGG
+393 TETGG
-400 AVKLRLPIHIDANG
+400 AAKLRLPIHIDANG

-458 CLPTETPVIEAEG
+458 CLPTETPVIEAAGE
-471 GTGAASSGGIAFSFT
+471 SDSVIAFSFA

-509 DFSTPTPSGDD
+509 DFSTPAPSGDD

-538 IEMSL
+538 IEMSFG
-543 DLNGGEAAWNPE
+543 LNGGEAAWNPE
-555 GTKSGTCRWTFSGLM
+555 DTKSGTCRWTFSGLM
-570 RQGDIVLS
+570 RQGNIVLS
-578 GQMTVKRVSPVA
+578 GPMTVKRVSSVA

>member
-1 MGFVMFRKKWLT
+1 MGFVMFRGKRLT
-13 ARLPGVCLSAACALP
+13 ARLSGVCLSFACVFP
-28 LVAGAAAPY
+28 LVAGAVAPY
-37 TTQSLSLVRGWNA
+37 TTQSLSLVQGWNA
-50 VYVEVAPDATADEL
+50 VYVEVAPDATADDL
-64 FADWPVDHVGLYDPA
+64 FADWPVDHVGLYDPV

-91 DSGGL
+91 DSEGL
-96 SGSRMALWKRGFPE
+96 TGSSMALWKRGFPE
-110 ASSIE
+110 ASSLS
-115 RIPAGSVLV
+115 RVPAGSVLV

-151 TNAVHNFFGFSTTQT
+151 TNAVYNFFGFSTTQQT
-166 VDISAYLEG
+166 DISAYLEG
-175 SPCEDVKAKA
+175 SPCEGVKSRV
-185 YYRIAGEDPDAGP
+185 YYRIVGDNLDAGP
-198 GTIEVRSWISNVSD
+198 GPLEVRTWNSKVSD

-221 DISDWSGV
+221 DLSDWSGV

-236 GIDFGQDGS
+236 GIDFGQNGV
-245 KSTLTVRNDGTSPRT
+245 KATLTVRNDGKFPRT
-260 VSMALEQA
+260 VSVALEQA

-273 LQLSGTLPLW
+273 LQLSGTLPLC

-291 ARTNAAWSAALSGY
+291 ARTNAAWSVALSGY
-305 GPVAEK
+305 GPVTKK
-311 ELAPG
+311 ELAPD
-316 ETWRM
+316 ETWRL
-321 EFGLDRTAFATLA
+321 EFGLDRTAFSSLV
-334 KGLPFGALLRIT
+334 KGLSFGALLRIT
-346 ENGASHAKVVVP
+346 EDGDSHAKVVVP
-358 LAGETSGVSASA
+358 LAGETSGVVVPDA
-370 AAWPGGLWV
+370 ALPVGLWV
-379 ADVQFDRIIPPGGS
+379 ADVQFDHVLAPGGTVG
-393 SETETGG
+393 TETGG
-400 AVKLRLPIHIDANG
+400 AAKLRLPIHIDANG

-458 CLPTETPVIEAEG
+458 CLPTETPVIEAAGE
-471 GTGAASSGGIAFSFT
+471 SDSVIAFSFT

-509 DFSTPTPSGDD
+509 DFSTPAPSGDD

-538 IEMSL
+538 IEMSFG
-543 DLNGGEAAWNPE
+543 LNGGEAAWNPE

-570 RQGDIVLS
+570 RQGNIVLS
-578 GQMTVKRVSPVA
+578 GPMTVKRVSSVA

>member
-1 MGFVMFRKKWLT
+1 MGFVMFREKWLT
-13 ARLPGVCLSAACALP
+13 ARLSGVCLYFACVFP
-28 LVAGAAAPY
+28 LVAGAVAPY
-37 TTQSLSLVRGWNA
+37 TTQSLSLVQGWNA
-50 VYVEVAPDATADEL
+50 VYVEVAPDAAADDL

-91 DSGGL
+91 DSEGL
-96 SGSRMALWKRGFPE
+96 TGSSMALWKRGFPE
-110 ASSIE
+110 ASSLS
-115 RIPAGSVLV
+115 RVPAGSVLV

-151 TNAVHNFFGFSTTQT
+151 TNAVYNFFGFSTTQQT
-166 VDISAYLEG
+166 DISAYLEG
-175 SPCEDVKAKA
+175 SPCEGVKSRA
-185 YYRIAGEDPDAGP
+185 YYRIVGDNLDAGP
-198 GTIEVRSWISNVSD
+198 GPIEVRSWNSKVSD

-221 DISDWSGV
+221 DLSDWSGV

-236 GIDFGQDGS
+236 GVDFGQDGV
-245 KSTLTVRNDGTSPRT
+245 KATLTVRNDGKSPRT
-260 VSMALEQA
+260 VSVALEQA

-273 LQLSGTLPLW
+273 LQLSGTLPLC

-305 GPVAEK
+305 GPVTKK
-311 ELAPG
+311 ELAPD
-316 ETWRM
+316 ETWRL
-321 EFGLDRTAFATLA
+321 EFGLDRTAFSSLV
-334 KGLPFGALLRIT
+334 KGLSFGALLRIT
-346 ENGASHAKVVVP
+346 EDGDSHAKVVVP
-358 LAGETSGVSASA
+358 LAGETSGVVVPDA
-370 AAWPGGLWV
+370 ALPVGLWV
-379 ADVQFDRIIPPGGS
+379 ADVQFDHVLAPGSTVG
-393 SETETGG
+393 TETGG
-400 AVKLRLPIHIDANG
+400 AAKLRLPIHIDANG

-443 VVPTTATM
+443 VVPSTATM

-458 CLPTETPVIEAEG
+458 CLPTETPVIEAAGE
-471 GTGAASSGGIAFSFT
+471 SDSVIAFSFT

-509 DFSTPTPSGDD
+509 DFSTPAPSGDD

-538 IEMSL
+538 IEMSFG
-543 DLNGGEAAWNPE
+543 LNGGEAAWNPE

-570 RQGDIVLS
+570 RQGNIVLS
-578 GQMTVKRVSPVA
+578 GPMTVKRVSSVA

>member
-1 MGFVMFRKKWLT
+1 MGFVMFRGKRLT
-13 ARLPGVCLSAACALP
+13 ARLSGVCLSFACVFP
-28 LVAGAAAPY
+28 LVAGAVAPY
-37 TTQSLSLVRGWNA
+37 TTQSLSLVQGWNA
-50 VYVEVAPDATADEL
+50 VYVEVAPDAAADDL

-91 DSGGL
+91 DSEGL
-96 SGSRMALWKRGFPE
+96 TGSSMALWKRGVPE
-110 ASSIE
+110 ASSLS
-115 RIPAGSVLV
+115 RVPAGSVLV

-151 TNAVHNFFGFSTTQT
+151 TNAVYNFFGFSTTQQT
-166 VDISAYLEG
+166 DISAYLEG
-175 SPCEDVKAKA
+175 SPCEGVKSRV
-185 YYRIAGEDPDAGP
+185 YYRIVGDNLDAGP
-198 GTIEVRSWISNVSD
+198 DPLEVRTWNSKVSD

-221 DISDWSGV
+221 DLSDWSGV

-236 GIDFGQDGS
+236 GIDFGQNGV
-245 KSTLTVRNDGTSPRT
+245 KATLTVRNDGKSPRT
-260 VSMALEQA
+260 VSVTLEQA
-268 ANAAE
+268 VNAAE
-273 LQLSGTLPLW
+273 LQLSGTLPLC

-305 GPVAEK
+305 GPVAKK
-311 ELAPG
+311 ELAPD
-316 ETWRM
+316 ETWRL
-321 EFGLDRTAFATLA
+321 EFGLDRTAFSSLV
-334 KGLPFGALLRIT
+334 KGLSFGALLRIT
-346 ENGASHAKVVVP
+346 EDGDSHAKVVVP
-358 LAGETSGVSASA
+358 LAGETSGVVVPDA
-370 AAWPGGLWV
+370 ALPVGLWV
-379 ADVQFDRIIPPGGS
+379 ADVQFDHVLAPGSTVG
-393 SETETGG
+393 TETGG
-400 AVKLRLPIHIDANG
+400 AAKLRLPIHIDANG

-458 CLPTETPVIEAEG
+458 CLPTETPVIEAAGE
-471 GTGAASSGGIAFSFT
+471 SDSVIAFSFT

-509 DFSTPTPSGDD
+509 DFSTPAPSGDD

-538 IEMSL
+538 IEMSFG
-543 DLNGGEAAWNPE
+543 LNGGEAAWNPE
-555 GTKSGTCRWTFSGLM
+555 DTKSGTCRWTFSGLM
-570 RQGDIVLS
+570 RQGNIVLS
-578 GQMTVKRVSPVA
+578 GPMTVKRVSSVA

>member
-1 MGFVMFRKKWLT
+1 MGFVMFREKWLT
-13 ARLPGVCLSAACALP
+13 ARLSGVCLSFACVFP
-28 LVAGAAAPY
+28 LVAGAVAPY
-37 TTQSLSLVRGWNA
+37 TTQSLSLVQGWNA
-50 VYVEVAPDATADEL
+50 VYVEVAPDAAADDL

-91 DSGGL
+91 DSEGL
-96 SGSRMALWKRGFPE
+96 TGSSMALWKRGFPE
-110 ASSIE
+110 ASSLS
-115 RIPAGSVLV
+115 RVPAGSVLV

-151 TNAVHNFFGFSTTQT
+151 TNAVYNFFGFSTTQQT
-166 VDISAYLEG
+166 DISAYLEG
-175 SPCEDVKAKA
+175 SPCEGVKSRV
-185 YYRIAGEDPDAGP
+185 YYRIVGDNLDAGP
-198 GTIEVRSWISNVSD
+198 DPLEVRTWNSKVSD

-221 DISDWSGV
+221 DLSDWSGV

-236 GIDFGQDGS
+236 GIDFGQNGV
-245 KSTLTVRNDGTSPRT
+245 KATLTVRNDGKSPRT
-260 VSMALEQA
+260 VSVALEQA

-273 LQLSGTLPLW
+273 LQLSGTLPLC

-305 GPVAEK
+305 GPVAKK
-311 ELAPG
+311 ELAPD
-316 ETWRM
+316 ETWRL
-321 EFGLDRTAFATLA
+321 EFGLDRTAFSSLV
-334 KGLPFGALLRIT
+334 KGLSFGALLRIT
-346 ENGASHAKVVVP
+346 EDGDSHAKVVVP
-358 LAGETSGVSASA
+358 LAGETSGVVVPDA
-370 AAWPGGLWV
+370 ALPVGLWV
-379 ADVQFDRIIPPGGS
+379 ADVQFDHVLAPGSTVG
-393 SETETGG
+393 TETGG
-400 AVKLRLPIHIDANG
+400 AAKLRLPIHIDANG

-458 CLPTETPVIEAEG
+458 CLPTETPVIEAAGE
-471 GTGAASSGGIAFSFT
+471 SDSVIAFSFA

-509 DFSTPTPSGDD
+509 DFSTPAPSGDD

-538 IEMSL
+538 IEMSFG
-543 DLNGGEAAWNPE
+543 LNGGEAAWNPE

-570 RQGDIVLS
+570 RQGNIVLS
-578 GQMTVKRVSPVA
+578 GPMTVKRVSSVA

>member
-1 MGFVMFRKKWLT
+1 MGFVMFRGKRLT
-13 ARLPGVCLSAACALP
+13 ARLSGVCLSFACVFP
-28 LVAGAAAPY
+28 LVAGAVAPY
-37 TTQSLSLVRGWNA
+37 TTQSLSLVQGWNA
-50 VYVEVAPDATADEL
+50 VYVEVAPDAAADDL

-91 DSGGL
+91 DSEGL
-96 SGSRMALWKRGFPE
+96 TGSSMALWKRGVPE
-110 ASSIE
+110 ASSLS
-115 RIPAGSVLV
+115 RVPAGSVLV
-124 TYCTNESHSVTIR
+124 TYCTNESHSVTLR
-137 GVPAAPRTTWHVSG
+137 GAPAAPRTTWHVSG
-151 TNAVHNFFGFSTTQT
+151 TNAVYNFFGFSTTQQT
-166 VDISAYLEG
+166 DISAYLEG
-175 SPCEDVKAKA
+175 SPCEGVKSRV
-185 YYRIAGEDPDAGP
+185 YYRIVGDNLDAGP
-198 GTIEVRSWISNVSD
+198 GPLEVRTWNSKVSD

-221 DISDWSGV
+221 DLSDWSGV

-236 GIDFGQDGS
+236 GIDFGQNGV
-245 KSTLTVRNDGTSPRT
+245 KATLTVRNDGKSPRT
-260 VSMALEQA
+260 VSVALEQA

-273 LQLSGTLPLW
+273 LQLSGTLPLC

-305 GPVAEK
+305 GPVTKK
-311 ELAPG
+311 ELAPD
-316 ETWRM
+316 ETWRL
-321 EFGLDRTAFATLA
+321 EFGLDRTAFSSLV
-334 KGLPFGALLRIT
+334 KGLSFGALLRIT
-346 ENGASHAKVVVP
+346 EDGDSHAKVVVP
-358 LAGETSGVSASA
+358 LAGETSGVVVPDA
-370 AAWPGGLWV
+370 ALPVGLWV
-379 ADVQFDRIIPPGGS
+379 ADVQFDHVLAPGSTVG
-393 SETETGG
+393 TETGG
-400 AVKLRLPIHIDANG
+400 AAKLRLPIHIDANG

-458 CLPTETPVIEAEG
+458 CLPTETPVIEAAGE
-471 GTGAASSGGIAFSFT
+471 SDSVIAFSFT

-509 DFSTPTPSGDD
+509 DFSTPAPSGDD

-538 IEMSL
+538 IEMSFG
-543 DLNGGEAAWNPE
+543 LNGGEAAWNPE

-570 RQGDIVLS
+570 RQGNIVLS
-578 GQMTVKRVSPVA
+578 GPMTVKRVSSVA

>member
-1 MGFVMFRKKWLT
+1 MGFVMFRGKRLT
-13 ARLPGVCLSAACALP
+13 ARLSGVCLSFACVFP
-28 LVAGAAAPY
+28 LVAGAVAPY
-37 TTQSLSLVRGWNA
+37 TTQSLSLVQGWNA
-50 VYVEVAPDATADEL
+50 VYVEVAPDAAADDL

-91 DSGGL
+91 DSEGL
-96 SGSRMALWKRGFPE
+96 TGSSMALWKRGFPE
-110 ASSIE
+110 ASSLS
-115 RIPAGSVLV
+115 RVPAGSVLV

-151 TNAVHNFFGFSTTQT
+151 TNAVYNFFGFSTTQQT
-166 VDISAYLEG
+166 DISAYLEG
-175 SPCEDVKAKA
+175 SPCEGVKSRA
-185 YYRIAGEDPDAGP
+185 YYRIVGDNLDAGP
-198 GTIEVRSWISNVSD
+198 GPIEVRSWNSKVSD
-212 GDVLLLPSD
+212 GEVLLLPSD
-221 DISDWSGV
+221 DLSDWSGV

-236 GIDFGQDGS
+236 GVDFGQDGV
-245 KSTLTVRNDGTSPRT
+245 KATLTVRNDGKSPRT
-260 VSMALEQA
+260 VSVALEQA

-273 LQLSGTLPLW
+273 LQLSGTLPLC

-305 GPVAEK
+305 GPVAKK
-311 ELAPG
+311 ELAPD
-316 ETWRM
+316 ETWRL
-321 EFGLDRTAFATLA
+321 EFGLDRTAFSSLA
-334 KGLPFGALLRIT
+334 KGLSFGALLRIT
-346 ENGASHAKVVVP
+346 EDGDSHAKVVVP
-358 LAGETSGVSASA
+358 LAGETSGVVVPDA
-370 AAWPGGLWV
+370 ALPVGLWV
-379 ADVQFDRIIPPGGS
+379 ADVQFDHVLAPGSTVG
-393 SETETGG
+393 TETGG
-400 AVKLRLPIHIDANG
+400 AAKLRLPIHIDANG

-458 CLPTETPVIEAEG
+458 CLPTETPVIEAAGE
-471 GTGAASSGGIAFSFT
+471 SDSVIAFSFA

-509 DFSTPTPSGDD
+509 DFSTPAPSGDD

-538 IEMSL
+538 IEMSFG
-543 DLNGGEAAWNPE
+543 LNGGEAAWNPE
-555 GTKSGTCRWTFSGLM
+555 DTKSGTCRWTFSGLM
-570 RQGDIVLS
+570 RQGNIVLS
-578 GQMTVKRVSPVA
+578 GPMTVKRVSSVA

>member
-1 MGFVMFRKKWLT
+1 MGFVMFRGKRLT
-13 ARLPGVCLSAACALP
+13 ARLSGVCLSFACVFP
-28 LVAGAAAPY
+28 LVAGAVAPY
-37 TTQSLSLVRGWNA
+37 TTQSLSLVQGWNA
-50 VYVEVAPDATADEL
+50 VYVEVAPDAAADDL

-91 DSGGL
+91 DSEGL
-96 SGSRMALWKRGFPE
+96 TGSSMALWKRGFPE
-110 ASSIE
+110 ASSLS
-115 RIPAGSVLV
+115 RVPAGSVLV

-151 TNAVHNFFGFSTTQT
+151 TNAVYNFFGFSTTQQT
-166 VDISAYLEG
+166 DISAYLEG
-175 SPCEDVKAKA
+175 SPCEGVKSRA
-185 YYRIAGEDPDAGP
+185 YYRIVGDNLDAGP
-198 GTIEVRSWISNVSD
+198 GPLEVRTWNSKVSD

-221 DISDWSGV
+221 DLSDWSGV
-229 LFVSPMN
+229 LFVSPMT
-236 GIDFGQDGS
+236 GIDFGQNGV
-245 KSTLTVRNDGTSPRT
+245 KATLTVRNDGKSPRT
-260 VSMALEQA
+260 VSVALEQA

-273 LQLSGTLPLW
+273 LQLSGTLPLC

-305 GPVAEK
+305 GPVTKK
-311 ELAPG
+311 ELAPD
-316 ETWRM
+316 ETWRL
-321 EFGLDRTAFATLA
+321 EFGLDRTAFSSLV
-334 KGLPFGALLRIT
+334 KGLSFGALLRIT
-346 ENGASHAKVVVP
+346 EDGDSHAKVVVP
-358 LAGETSGVSASA
+358 LAGETSGVVVPDA
-370 AAWPGGLWV
+370 ALPVGLWV
-379 ADVQFDRIIPPGGS
+379 ADVQFDHVLAPGSTVG
-393 SETETGG
+393 TETGG
-400 AVKLRLPIHIDANG
+400 AAKLRLPIHIDANG

-458 CLPTETPVIEAEG
+458 CLPTETPVIEAAGE
-471 GTGAASSGGIAFSFT
+471 SDSVIAFSFA

-509 DFSTPTPSGDD
+509 DFSTPAPSGDD

-538 IEMSL
+538 IEMSFG
-543 DLNGGEAAWNPE
+543 LNGGEAAWNPE

-570 RQGDIVLS
+570 RQGNIVLS
-578 GQMTVKRVSPVA
+578 GPMTVKRVSSVA

>member
-1 MGFVMFRKKWLT
+1 MGFVMFREKRLT
-13 ARLPGVCLSAACALP
+13 ARLSGVCLSFACVFP
-28 LVAGAAAPY
+28 LVAGAVAPY
-37 TTQSLSLVRGWNA
+37 TTQSLSLVQGWNA
-50 VYVEVAPDATADEL
+50 VYVEVAPDAAADDL

-91 DSGGL
+91 DSEGL
-96 SGSRMALWKRGFPE
+96 TGSSMALWKRGVPE
-110 ASSIE
+110 ASSLS
-115 RIPAGSVLV
+115 RVPAGSVLV

-151 TNAVHNFFGFSTTQT
+151 TNAVYNFFGFSTTQQT
-166 VDISAYLEG
+166 DISAYLEG
-175 SPCEDVKAKA
+175 SPCEGVKSRV
-185 YYRIAGEDPDAGP
+185 YYRIVGDNLDAGP
-198 GTIEVRSWISNVSD
+198 DPLEVRTWNSKVSD

-221 DISDWSGV
+221 DLSDWSGV

-236 GIDFGQDGS
+236 GIDFGQNGV
-245 KSTLTVRNDGTSPRT
+245 KATLTVRNDGKSPRT
-260 VSMALEQA
+260 VSVALEQA

-273 LQLSGTLPLW
+273 LQLSGTLPLC

-305 GPVAEK
+305 GPVAKK
-311 ELAPG
+311 ELAPD
-316 ETWRM
+316 ETWRL
-321 EFGLDRTAFATLA
+321 EFGLDRTAFSSLV
-334 KGLPFGALLRIT
+334 KGLSFGALLRIT
-346 ENGASHAKVVVP
+346 EDGDSHAKVVVP
-358 LAGETSGVSASA
+358 LAGETSGVVVPDA
-370 AAWPGGLWV
+370 ALPVGLWV
-379 ADVQFDRIIPPGGS
+379 ADVQFDHVLAPGSTVG
-393 SETETGG
+393 TETGG
-400 AVKLRLPIHIDANG
+400 AAKLRLPIHIDANG

-458 CLPTETPVIEAEG
+458 CLPTETPVIEAAGE
-471 GTGAASSGGIAFSFT
+471 SDSVIAFSFA

-509 DFSTPTPSGDD
+509 DFSTPAPSGDD

-538 IEMSL
+538 IEMSFG
-543 DLNGGEAAWNPE
+543 LNGGEAAWNPE

-570 RQGDIVLS
+570 RQGNIVLS
-578 GQMTVKRVSPVA
+578 GPMTVKRVSSVA

>member
-1 MGFVMFRKKWLT
+1 MGFVMFRGKRLT
-13 ARLPGVCLSAACALP
+13 ARLSGVCLSFACVFP
-28 LVAGAAAPY
+28 LVAGAVAPY
-37 TTQSLSLVRGWNA
+37 TTQSLSLVQGWNA
-50 VYVEVAPDATADEL
+50 VYVEVAPDATADDL

-91 DSGGL
+91 DSEGL
-96 SGSRMALWKRGFPE
+96 TGSSMALWKRGFPE
-110 ASSIE
+110 ASSLS
-115 RIPAGSVLV
+115 RVPAGSVLV

-151 TNAVHNFFGFSTTQT
+151 TNAVYNFFGFSTTQQT
-166 VDISAYLEG
+166 DISAYLEG
-175 SPCEDVKAKA
+175 SPCEGVKSRV
-185 YYRIAGEDPDAGP
+185 YYRIVGDNLDAGP
-198 GTIEVRSWISNVSD
+198 GPLEVRTWNSKVSD

-221 DISDWSGV
+221 DLSDWSGV

-236 GIDFGQDGS
+236 GIDFGQNGV
-245 KSTLTVRNDGTSPRT
+245 KATLTVRNDGKSPRT
-260 VSMALEQA
+260 VSVALEQA

-273 LQLSGTLPLW
+273 LQLSGTLPLC

-291 ARTNAAWSAALSGY
+291 ARTNVAWSAALSGY
-305 GPVAEK
+305 GPVTKK
-311 ELAPG
+311 ELAPD
-316 ETWRM
+316 ETWRL
-321 EFGLDRTAFATLA
+321 EFGLDRTAFSSLV
-334 KGLPFGALLRIT
+334 KGLSFGALLRIT
-346 ENGASHAKVVVP
+346 EDGDSHAKVVVP
-358 LAGETSGVSASA
+358 LAGETSGVVVPDA
-370 AAWPGGLWV
+370 ALPVGLWV
-379 ADVQFDRIIPPGGS
+379 ADVQFDHVLAPGSTVG
-393 SETETGG
+393 TETGG
-400 AVKLRLPIHIDANG
+400 AAKLRLPIHIDANG

-458 CLPTETPVIEAEG
+458 CLPTETPVIEAAGE
-471 GTGAASSGGIAFSFT
+471 SDSVIAFSFA

-509 DFSTPTPSGDD
+509 DFSTPAPSGDD

-538 IEMSL
+538 IEMSFG
-543 DLNGGEAAWNPE
+543 LNGGEAAWNPE

-570 RQGDIVLS
+570 RQGNIVLS
-578 GQMTVKRVSPVA
+578 GPMTVKRVSSVA

>member
-1 MGFVMFRKKWLT
+1 M
-13 ARLPGVCLSAACALP
+13 
-28 LVAGAAAPY
+28 
-37 TTQSLSLVRGWNA
+37 
-50 VYVEVAPDATADEL
+50 YVEVAPDAAADDL

-91 DSGGL
+91 DSEGL
-96 SGSRMALWKRGFPE
+96 TGSSMALWKRGFPE
-110 ASSIE
+110 ASSLS
-115 RIPAGSVLV
+115 RVPAGSVLV

-151 TNAVHNFFGFSTTQT
+151 TNAVYNFFGFSTTQQT
-166 VDISAYLEG
+166 DISAYLEG
-175 SPCEDVKAKA
+175 SPCEGVKSRA
-185 YYRIAGEDPDAGP
+185 YYRIVGDNLDAGP
-198 GTIEVRSWISNVSD
+198 GLLEVRTWNSKVSD

-221 DISDWSGV
+221 DLSDWSGV

-236 GIDFGQDGS
+236 GIDFGQNGV
-245 KSTLTVRNDGTSPRT
+245 KATLTVRNDGKSPRT
-260 VSMALEQA
+260 VSVALEQA

-273 LQLSGTLPLW
+273 LQLSGTLPLC

-305 GPVAEK
+305 GPVAKK
-311 ELAPG
+311 ELAPD
-316 ETWRM
+316 ETWRL
-321 EFGLDRTAFATLA
+321 EFGLDRTAFSSLV
-334 KGLPFGALLRIT
+334 KGLSFGALLRIT
-346 ENGASHAKVVVP
+346 EDGDSHAKVVVP
-358 LAGETSGVSASA
+358 LAGETSGVVVPDA
-370 AAWPGGLWV
+370 ALPVGLWV
-379 ADVQFDRIIPPGGS
+379 ADVQFDHVLAPGSTVG
-393 SETETGG
+393 TETGG
-400 AVKLRLPIHIDANG
+400 AAKLRLPIHIDANG

-458 CLPTETPVIEAEG
+458 CLPTETPVIEAAGE
-471 GTGAASSGGIAFSFT
+471 SDSVIAFSFA

-509 DFSTPTPSGDD
+509 DFSTPAPSGDD

-538 IEMSL
+538 IEMSFG
-543 DLNGGEAAWNPE
+543 LNGGEAAWNPE
-555 GTKSGTCRWTFSGLM
+555 DTKSGTCRWTFSGLM
-570 RQGDIVLS
+570 RQGNIVLS
-578 GQMTVKRVSPVA
+578 GPMTVKRVSSVA

>member
-1 MGFVMFRKKWLT
+1 MGFGMFRGKRLT
-13 ARLPGVCLSAACALP
+13 ARLSGVCLSFACVFP
-28 LVAGAAAPY
+28 LVAGAVAPY
-37 TTQSLSLVRGWNA
+37 TTQSLSLVQGWNA
-50 VYVEVAPDATADEL
+50 VYVEVAPDAAADDL

-91 DSGGL
+91 DSEGL
-96 SGSRMALWKRGFPE
+96 TGSSMALWKRGFPE
-110 ASSIE
+110 ASSLS
-115 RIPAGSVLV
+115 RVPAGSVLV

-151 TNAVHNFFGFSTTQT
+151 TNAVYNFFGFSTTQQT
-166 VDISAYLEG
+166 DISAYLEG
-175 SPCEDVKAKA
+175 SPCEGVKSRV
-185 YYRIAGEDPDAGP
+185 YYRIVGDNLDAGP
-198 GTIEVRSWISNVSD
+198 GPLEVRTWNSKVSD

-221 DISDWSGV
+221 DLSDWSGV

-236 GIDFGQDGS
+236 GIDFGQNGV
-245 KSTLTVRNDGTSPRT
+245 KATLTVRNDGKSPRT
-260 VSMALEQA
+260 VSVALEQA

-273 LQLSGTLPLW
+273 LQLSGTLPLC

-305 GPVAEK
+305 GPVTKK
-311 ELAPG
+311 ELAPD
-316 ETWRM
+316 ETWRL
-321 EFGLDRTAFATLA
+321 EFGLDRTAFSSLV
-334 KGLPFGALLRIT
+334 KGLSFGALLRIT
-346 ENGASHAKVVVP
+346 EDGDSHAKVVVP
-358 LAGETSGVSASA
+358 LAGETSGVVVPDA
-370 AAWPGGLWV
+370 ALPVGLWV
-379 ADVQFDRIIPPGGS
+379 ADVQFDHVLAPGSTVG
-393 SETETGG
+393 TETGG
-400 AVKLRLPIHIDANG
+400 AAKLRLPIHIDANG

-458 CLPTETPVIEAEG
+458 CLPTETPVIEAAGE
-471 GTGAASSGGIAFSFT
+471 SDSVIAFSFA

-509 DFSTPTPSGDD
+509 DFSTPAPSGDD

-538 IEMSL
+538 IEMSFG
-543 DLNGGEAAWNPE
+543 LNGGEAAWNPE
-555 GTKSGTCRWTFSGLM
+555 DTKSGTCRWTFSGLM
-570 RQGDIVLS
+570 RQGNIVLS
-578 GQMTVKRVSPVA
+578 GPMTVKRVSSVA

>member
-1 MGFVMFRKKWLT
+1 MGFVMFRGKRLT
-13 ARLPGVCLSAACALP
+13 ARLSGVCLSFACVFP
-28 LVAGAAAPY
+28 LVAGAVAPY
-37 TTQSLSLVRGWNA
+37 TTQSLSLVQGWNA
-50 VYVEVAPDATADEL
+50 VYVEVAPDAAADDL

-91 DSGGL
+91 DSEGL
-96 SGSRMALWKRGFPE
+96 TGSSMALWKRGFPE
-110 ASSIE
+110 ASSLS
-115 RIPAGSVLV
+115 RVPAGSVLV

-151 TNAVHNFFGFSTTQT
+151 TNAVYNFFGFSTTQQT
-166 VDISAYLEG
+166 DISAYLEG
-175 SPCEDVKAKA
+175 SPCEGVKSRV
-185 YYRIAGEDPDAGP
+185 YYRIVGDNLDAGP
-198 GTIEVRSWISNVSD
+198 GPLEVRTWNSKVSD

-221 DISDWSGV
+221 DLSDWSGV

-236 GIDFGQDGS
+236 GIDFGQNGV
-245 KSTLTVRNDGTSPRT
+245 KATLTVRNDGKSPRT
-260 VSMALEQA
+260 VSVALEQA

-273 LQLSGTLPLW
+273 LQLSGTLPLC

-305 GPVAEK
+305 GPVTKK
-311 ELAPG
+311 ELAPD
-316 ETWRM
+316 ETWRL
-321 EFGLDRTAFATLA
+321 EFGLDRTAFSSLV
-334 KGLPFGALLRIT
+334 KGLSFGALLRIT
-346 ENGASHAKVVVP
+346 EDGDSHAKVVVP
-358 LAGETSGVSASA
+358 LAGETSGVVVPDA
-370 AAWPGGLWV
+370 ALPVGLWV
-379 ADVQFDRIIPPGGS
+379 ADVQFDHVLAPGSTVG
-393 SETETGG
+393 TETGG
-400 AVKLRLPIHIDANG
+400 AAKLRLPIHIDANG

-458 CLPTETPVIEAEG
+458 CLPTETPVIEAAGE
-471 GTGAASSGGIAFSFT
+471 SDSVIAFSFA

-509 DFSTPTPSGDD
+509 DFSTPAPSGDD

-538 IEMSL
+538 IEMSFG
-543 DLNGGEAAWNPE
+543 LNGGEAAWNPE

-570 RQGDIVLS
+570 RQGNIVLS
-578 GQMTVKRVSPVA
+578 GPMTVKRVSSVA

>member
-1 MGFVMFRKKWLT
+1 MGFVMFREKRLT
-13 ARLPGVCLSAACALP
+13 ARLSGVCLSFACVFP
-28 LVAGAAAPY
+28 LVAGAVAPY
-37 TTQSLSLVRGWNA
+37 TTQSLSLVQGWNA
-50 VYVEVAPDATADEL
+50 VYVEVAPDAAADDL

-91 DSGGL
+91 DSEGL
-96 SGSRMALWKRGFPE
+96 TGSSMALWKRGFPE
-110 ASSIE
+110 ASSLS
-115 RIPAGSVLV
+115 RVPAGSVLV

-151 TNAVHNFFGFSTTQT
+151 TNAVYNFFGFSTTQQT
-166 VDISAYLEG
+166 DISAYLEG
-175 SPCEDVKAKA
+175 SPCEGVKSRA
-185 YYRIAGEDPDAGP
+185 YYRIVGDNLDAGP
-198 GTIEVRSWISNVSD
+198 DPLEVRTWNSKVSD

-221 DISDWSGV
+221 DLSDWSGV
-229 LFVSPMN
+229 LFVSPMT
-236 GIDFGQDGS
+236 GIDFGQNGV
-245 KSTLTVRNDGTSPRT
+245 KATLTVRNDGKSPRT
-260 VSMALEQA
+260 VSVALEQA

-273 LQLSGTLPLW
+273 LQLSGTLPLC

-305 GPVAEK
+305 GPVTKK
-311 ELAPG
+311 ELAPD
-316 ETWRM
+316 ETWRL
-321 EFGLDRTAFATLA
+321 EFGLDRTAFSSLV
-334 KGLPFGALLRIT
+334 KGLSFGALLRIT
-346 ENGASHAKVVVP
+346 EDGDSHAKVVVP
-358 LAGETSGVSASA
+358 LAGETSGVVVPDA
-370 AAWPGGLWV
+370 ALPVGLWV
-379 ADVQFDRIIPPGGS
+379 ADVQFDHVLAPGSTVG
-393 SETETGG
+393 TETGG
-400 AVKLRLPIHIDANG
+400 AAKLRLPIHIDANG

-458 CLPTETPVIEAEG
+458 CLPTETPVIEAAGE
-471 GTGAASSGGIAFSFT
+471 SDSVIAFSFT

-509 DFSTPTPSGDD
+509 DFSTPAPSGDD

-538 IEMSL
+538 IEMSFG
-543 DLNGGEAAWNPE
+543 LNGGEAAWNPE

-570 RQGDIVLS
+570 RQGNIVLS
-578 GQMTVKRVSPVA
+578 GPMTVKRVSSVA